1 MMLLSLTLLAAIL
14 SATIAIPRPDGA
26 VDPAGLSSP
35 ADAFMTQAPAGD
47 PNVLALADS
56 ANLLAPVGSVPTD
69 ALAQAGDSLGEIRAK
84 NWYAIPKKT
93 KKKPPPS
100 FFAQKPT

>member
-1 MMLLSLTLLAAIL
+1 MLLSLTLLAAIL

-35 ADAFMTQAPAGD
+35 ADAFMTQAPAED

-69 ALAQAGDSLGEIRAK
+69 ALAQAGDIPGKIRAM
-84 NWYAIPKKT
+84 NWYAIPKKQ
-93 KKKPPPS
+93 KKKPAPS
-100 FFAQKPT
+100 FFAQKLT

>member
-1 MMLLSLTLLAAIL
+1 MLLSLTLLAAIL

-26 VDPAGLSSP
+26 VDPAALSSP

-56 ANLLAPVGSVPTD
+56 ANCWRQWAAYPQMHSHR
-69 ALAQAGDSLGEIRAK
+69 QEIAWGKQER
-84 NWYAIPKKT
+84 
-93 KKKPPPS
+93 
-100 FFAQKPT
+100 

>member
-1 MMLLSLTLLAAIL
+1 MLLSLTLLAAIL

-26 VDPAGLSSP
+26 VDPAALSSP

-69 ALAQAGDSLGEIRAK
+69 ALAQAGDIIACGK
-84 NWYAIPKKT
+84 
-93 KKKPPPS
+93 
-100 FFAQKPT
+100 